1 MSEKEKTVKELKA
14 QIEMMLEEKPRLKP
28 FQDEIDRLMS
38 KIIDP
43 VARLQVLSFMI
54 CGNIMKLQDLL
65 ATLPPLLSDMAQLYS
80 NAAPENTNITPAW
93 HAWSCRTLEG
103 V

>member
-1 MSEKEKTVKELKA
+1 MSEKEKTIKALKA
-14 QIEMMLEEKPRLKP
+14 QIEAILEEKPELKP
-28 FQDEIDRLMS
+28 FQDEIDRRMS

-54 CGNIMKLQDLL
+54 CGNIMELQDLL
-65 ATLPPLLSDMAQLYS
+65 ATLPPALSDMAQLYS
-80 NAAPENTNITPAW
+80 NAAPERTNLTPAR